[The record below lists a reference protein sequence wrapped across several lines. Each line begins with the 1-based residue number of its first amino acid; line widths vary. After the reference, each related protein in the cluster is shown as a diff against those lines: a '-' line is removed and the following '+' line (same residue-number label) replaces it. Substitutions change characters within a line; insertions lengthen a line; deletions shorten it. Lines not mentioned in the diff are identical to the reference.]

1 MLIQWPNEREE
12 AQLLSE
18 HYRREG
24 NKSYPQKSVNF
35 ICAVLSLSLPR
46 DKQKCLCMYL
56 IQWLHS
62 LACVDTACIRKQ
74 KSLLCDFSITT
85 TFQGAKC
92 IRREYLQGSLVSI
105 PPRPHFC
112 PSYIILL
119 TRVFLF
125 ITKQQH
131 GSSKCST
138 TEEGI
143 GNKMYLLKLKVATCE
158 MSSHG
163 PDYYSSLSRLECER
177 MGKPISLER
186 ILHVKRITSQSQLIS

>member
-105 PPRPHFC
+105 PPPPPFL
-112 PSYIILL
+112 PLIYYTFNQSVPLYNKTTTWILKMFYN
-119 TRVFLF
+119 RGRYMK
-125 ITKQQH
+125 TK
-131 GSSKCST
+131 C
-138 TEEGI
+138 I
-143 GNKMYLLKLKVATCE
+143 C
-158 MSSHG
+158 
-163 PDYYSSLSRLECER
+163 
-177 MGKPISLER
+177 
-186 ILHVKRITSQSQLIS
+186 